1 MEECEG
7 QLMQEH
13 MPKECVAAGALTPKA
28 CKQIMLPSE
37 CKEMGALSWEDCE
50 SSRIINNMPQ
60 ECQEKG
66 AVSPEECSKVMAK
79 NIVVG
84 SPGSET
90 EFLNKR
96 GIEFDDI
103 PSVCKSGSNFV
114 RGMECDEA
122 LAEMGI
128 TLPPPSDTSNIPLE
142 CMKDGTPVSP
152 KECETILQGKLI
164 TENIPGPC
172 REAGVTSPEDCG
184 RFMEKQRT
192 EQGFGMN
199 IPQEC
204 LGLSPEECEKI
215 MKEKGIEVK
224 QRIENKVG
232 VTKECMEVGV
242 DDETTCGIVMSK
254 INEER
259 IKNGEKMIVDEEG
272 NEDYITPEEINQIA
286 EGAEIKAEQKEFDLD
301 IAEEYKQEVEYYEEQ
316 IEKVEM
322 AEQQE
327 FESESAPEEH
337 EESEPSGEESESS
350 SGGGEESSGGE
361 SSSDSGGESAPT
373 GEAIREIEKSDNFLT
388 RFFENIF
395 G

>member
-1 MEECEG
+1 
-7 QLMQEH
+7 
-13 MPKECVAAGALTPKA
+13 
-28 CKQIMLPSE
+28 
-37 CKEMGALSWEDCE
+37 
-50 SSRIINNMPQ
+50 MPQ

-242 DDETTCGIVMSK
+242 DDETTCGIIMSK

-272 NEDYITPEEINQIA
+272 NEDYITPEEIEKIIEETEQKI
-286 EGAEIKAEQKEFDLD
+286 EQKEFDLD
-301 IAEEYKQEVEYYEEQ
+301 IAGEYKQEVEYYEEQ
-316 IEKVEM
+316 IEKVEQTGMAEKAEM